1 MYGLSQT
8 GSRHL
13 SGQWLSWAITAAS
26 CQGFL
31 LLGYDQGVMS
41 GVIGAKNQF
50 AADFGNPDTK
60 LQGTIVSIYDI
71 GCAAGSLFSFFAG
84 ERFGRKA
91 MILAGGA
98 TMVVGTIILASST
111 TLAQLLVGR
120 IVTGIGNGFNSS
132 NTPAY
137 QSELCAAKNRGLL
150 LSLQGTVTIVG
161 LCIAYWM
168 DYGLSFTSGPI
179 QWRFPVAF
187 QAFFAV
193 CLVLPNALPPRNTPL
208 PRPQR
213 PDRQGLASRRLPPR
227 QIHPPR

>member
-1 MYGLSQT
+1 
-8 GSRHL
+8 
-13 SGQWLSWAITAAS
+13 
-26 CQGFL
+26 
-31 LLGYDQGVMS
+31 MS